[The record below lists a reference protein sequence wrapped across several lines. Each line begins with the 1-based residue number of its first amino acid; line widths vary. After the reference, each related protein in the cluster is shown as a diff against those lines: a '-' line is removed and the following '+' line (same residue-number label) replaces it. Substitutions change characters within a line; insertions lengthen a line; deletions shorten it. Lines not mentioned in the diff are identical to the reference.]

1 MNNHYRIL
9 LCLVLLICLIS
20 YQNKK
25 YDKEK
30 VVVAPRTIPTVSIVT
45 NSIVYDYSK
54 GLELSKKLSKPL
66 LVVLKNDS
74 CKYCKILSNDVD
86 KLKLLDYFVVCFI
99 DTESNHEL
107 SKQFKYKVVPTSV
120 AIDCSKEKNVELSRK
135 EGYKYDKYKD
145 WLQSINT
152 NYTNDH

>member
-1 MNNHYRIL
+1 MNNYRIL

-30 VVVAPRTIPTVSIVT
+30 VIVAPRTIPTVSITV
-45 NSIVYDYSK
+45 NSIVYDYGK
-54 GLELSKKLSKPL
+54 GLELSKKLAKPL

-74 CKYCKILSNDVD
+74 CKYCKILDDDVK

-99 DTESNHEL
+99 DTESDREL
-107 SKQFKYKVVPTSV
+107 SKKFRYKVVPTSI
-120 AIDCSKEKNVELSRK
+120 AIDCSGEKNIELSRK
-135 EGYKYDKYKD
+135 EGYKYEKYKD
-145 WLQSINT
+145 WLQSINS

>member
-1 MNNHYRIL
+1 MNNNYRIL
-9 LCLVLLICLIS
+9 LCFVILICLIF

-25 YDKEK
+25 DYKEK
-30 VVVAPRTIPTVSIVT
+30 PIVVPRTIPTVEIVT
-45 NSIVYDYSK
+45 NTILYDYSR
-54 GLELSKKLSKPL
+54 GLDLSKKLSKPL
-66 LVVLKNDS
+66 LVILKNDS
-74 CKYCKILSNDVD
+74 CKYCKILSDDID

-99 DTESNHEL
+99 DTESDHEL
-107 SKQFKYKVVPTSV
+107 SKQFKYKVVPTSIL
-120 AIDCSKEKNVELSRK
+120 IDCSGEKNLELSRK

>member
-1 MNNHYRIL
+1 MNNYRIL

-30 VVVAPRTIPTVSIVT
+30 VIVAPRTIPTVSIAV
-45 NSIVYDYSK
+45 NSIIYDYGK
-54 GLELSKKLSKPL
+54 GLELSKKLAKPL

-74 CKYCKILSNDVD
+74 CKYCKILDDDVK

-99 DTESNHEL
+99 DTESDREL
-107 SKQFKYKVVPTSV
+107 SKKFRYKVVPTSI
-120 AIDCSKEKNVELSRK
+120 AIDCSGEKNIELSRK
-135 EGYKYDKYKD
+135 EGYKYEKYKD
-145 WLQSINT
+145 WLQSINS

>member
-1 MNNHYRIL
+1 MNNYCRIII
-9 LCLVLLICLIS
+9 CLILLICLVS

-25 YDKEK
+25 YHQEK
-30 VVVAPRTIPTVSIVT
+30 IVVVPRTTPTVSIVI

-74 CKYCKILSNDVD
+74 CKYCKILSDDIN
-86 KLKLLDYFVVCFI
+86 KLKLLDYFIVCFI
-99 DTESNHEL
+99 DTESDHEL
-107 SKQFKYKVVPTSV
+107 SKQFKYNVVPTSIL
-120 AIDCSKEKNVELSRK
+120 IDCSGEKNLELSRK
-135 EGYKYDKYKD
+135 EGYKYEKYKD

>member
-1 MNNHYRIL
+1 MNNYRIL

-30 VVVAPRTIPTVSIVT
+30 VIVAPRTIPTVSIEV
-45 NSIVYDYSK
+45 NSIVYDYGK
-54 GLELSKKLSKPL
+54 GLELSKKLAKPL

-74 CKYCKILSNDVD
+74 CKYCKILDDDVK

-99 DTESNHEL
+99 DTESDREL
-107 SKQFKYKVVPTSV
+107 SKKFRYKVVPTSI
-120 AIDCSKEKNVELSRK
+120 AIDCSGEKNIELSRK
-135 EGYKYDKYKD
+135 EGYKYEKYKD
-145 WLQSINT
+145 WLQSINS